1 MVVGVICSPELIYRR
16 MVVDT
21 TDETNWCVFT
31 LNADQPNIS
40 GLYSASSICLFLIP
54 FNLVCS
60 IMIII
65 VIGQMIQKTVVK
77 VDSIGQA
84 SSINLSLTPM
94 NTNFMSKLAENGIIV
109 QIAKHKHLLVAPIL
123 LAIFAVPRLVFAF
136 VFVCSKLDRFPFL
149 TLPSYLIGFLPSMS
163 LFFALI
169 SPSKVYRDACLTFI
183 KLFIHGCV
191 RN

>member
-40 GLYSASSICLFLIP
+40 
-54 FNLVCS
+54 VCS